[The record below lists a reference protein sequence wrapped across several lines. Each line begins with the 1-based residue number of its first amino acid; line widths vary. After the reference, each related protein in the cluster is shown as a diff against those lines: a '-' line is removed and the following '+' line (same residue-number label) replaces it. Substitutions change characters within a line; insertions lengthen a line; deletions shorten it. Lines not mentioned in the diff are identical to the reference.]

1 MYQGWHSFDQIETS
15 GLAFSLSAT
24 TPNFTRIVTQTLQTG
39 RVRLRWC
46 TIYRM
51 TTPQI
56 LISGILI
63 LAMVM
68 FGWGKYR
75 YDLVAMSALLL
86 CVVLGLVD
94 SEAAFAGF
102 GNAAVITVAAVL
114 IISTALKNAG
124 VVDMLASRIS
134 HLTETPIMHIAALT
148 SVVTIASAFMNNVG
162 ALALMLPIALSTAA
176 ERNRSPALLLM
187 PLAFGS
193 LLGGMTT
200 LIGTPPNII
209 VASIRESY
217 LGEPFS
223 MFSYSPVGLPVALVG
238 FVFVIFV
245 GWRLIPSERM
255 KQNSTEKLFEVA
267 DYLTE
272 VQVGDESSAVGKAL
286 DELVEQ
292 DDGNI
297 EIIGVAGKRRFVQI
311 GRASYKVKAGDI
323 LVLRADPADLKSFL
337 DTNDFELQSSA
348 TSKFVEP
355 NPDNDI
361 LIEGVVKNG
370 SVLEN
375 RGVDRLRQ
383 VSSRTVALV
392 GLARQGHSVTQR
404 LRQVIFKP
412 GDVLLLRGDAET
424 IDSNMNVLGLWPL
437 AKRELDLQRDKRVYT
452 ALAIFAF
459 AIALGIFKFVSMP
472 VAFLLAVGTYLL
484 TGILSV
490 REIYE
495 DIDWPIIVLLAAMI
509 PIGNAL
515 TDTGTTALVANLIR
529 SATEGWQGWQI
540 VMLVLVATMLLSD
553 VINNAATALVMAPLG
568 IELAEKLSVNPDPFL
583 MAVAVGA
590 SCAFLTPIG
599 HQCNTLVMGPGGYK
613 FGDYWRVGLP
623 LEIVITLVAVP
634 IILIF
639 FPL

>member
-1 MYQGWHSFDQIETS
+1 
-15 GLAFSLSAT
+15 
-24 TPNFTRIVTQTLQTG
+24 
-39 RVRLRWC
+39 
-46 TIYRM
+46 M

-56 LISGILI
+56 LISGILV

-68 FGWGKYR
+68 FGWGKFR

-86 CVVLGLVD
+86 CVVLGLV
-94 SEAAFAGF
+94 EGETAFSGF

-124 VVDMLASRIS
+124 VVDMLAARIS
-134 HLTETPIMHIAALT
+134 HLTETPILHIAALT
-148 SVVTIASAFMNNVG
+148 LVVTVASAFMNNVG
-162 ALALMLPIALSTAA
+162 ALALMLPIALSTAS

-217 LGEPFS
+217 TGEPFS
-223 MFSYSPVGLPVALVG
+223 MFSYSPVGLPIAIIG
-238 FVFVIFV
+238 FLFVIFL
-245 GWRLIPSERM
+245 GWRLIPKERLE
-255 KQNSTEKLFEVA
+255 QNSAEKLFEVG

-272 VQVGDESSAVGKAL
+272 ALVGAESSSIGSRL
-286 DELVEQ
+286 GSLVEK
-292 DDGNI
+292 DDGNV
-297 EIIGVAGKRRFVQI
+297 EIIGVAGKKRFVQV
-311 GRASYKVKAGDI
+311 GRPSYRISAGDI
-323 LVLRADPADLKSFL
+323 LILRADPTDLKPFL
-337 DTNDFELQSSA
+337 EAHDLELQTSA
-348 TSKFVEP
+348 TSQFIEP
-355 NPDNDI
+355 DPDNEVM
-361 LIEGVVKNG
+361 IEGVVKKG
-370 SVLEN
+370 SVLEK

-383 VSSRTVALV
+383 MTNRTVALV

-404 LRQVIFKP
+404 LRQIIFKP
-412 GDVLLLRGDAET
+412 GDVLLLRGDVDS
-424 IDSNMNVLGLWPL
+424 IDNNMNLLGLWPL
-437 AKRELDLQRDKRVYT
+437 AKRKIDLSRDQRV
-452 ALAIFAF
+452 AM
-459 AIALGIFKFVSMP
+459 ALGIFAVAIILGILKLVTMP
-472 VAFLLAVGTYLL
+472 VAFLLAVGAYLL
-484 TGILSV
+484 SGILSV

-568 IELAEKLSVNPDPFL
+568 IELAEKLGVNVDPFL

-599 HQCNTLVMGPGGYK
+599 HQCNTLVMGPGGYR

-623 LEIVITLVAVP
+623 LEVVITAVSVP
-634 IILIF
+634 MILYF

>member
-1 MYQGWHSFDQIETS
+1 
-15 GLAFSLSAT
+15 
-24 TPNFTRIVTQTLQTG
+24 
-39 RVRLRWC
+39 
-46 TIYRM
+46 M

-56 LISGILI
+56 LISLV
-63 LAMVM
+63 LVLSMVM

-86 CVVLGLVD
+86 CVVFGLVD
-94 SEAAFAGF
+94 SKVAFNGF

-124 VVDMLASRIS
+124 VVDVLASKIS

-148 SVVTIASAFMNNVG
+148 GVVTVASAFMNNVG
-162 ALALMLPIALSTAA
+162 ALALMLPIALSTAK
-176 ERNRSPALLLM
+176 ERGRPPAMLLM

-209 VASIRESY
+209 VASIRGSY

-223 MFSYSPVGLPVALVG
+223 MFSYSPVGLPVAIVG
-238 FVFVIFV
+238 FIFIIFI
-245 GWRLIPSERM
+245 GWRLIPKARM
-255 KQNSTEKLFEVA
+255 DQNSPEKLFEVGH
-267 DYLTE
+267 YLTE
-272 VQVGDESSAVGKAL
+272 VRVQEDSRSVGSTLNDLIE
-286 DELVEQ
+286 E
-292 DDGNI
+292 DDGNV
-297 EIIGVAGKRRFVQI
+297 EIIGIAGKNRFVQI
-311 GRASYKVKAGDI
+311 GRAGSKIKAGDI
-323 LVLRADPADLKSFL
+323 LLLRADPADLKPFL
-337 DTNDFELQSSA
+337 DAHGLEMQTSA
-348 TSKFVEP
+348 TSQFIQ
-355 NPDNDI
+355 PDQDDDV
-361 LIEGVVKNG
+361 LAEGVVKRD
-370 SVLEN
+370 SVLQN
-375 RGVDRLRQ
+375 RGVDRLRRLTG
-383 VSSRTVALV
+383 RTVALV

-412 GDVLLLRGDAET
+412 GDVLLLRGDVAS
-424 IDSNMNVLGLWPL
+424 IDEHMNTLGLWPL
-437 AKRELDLQRDKRVYT
+437 AKRQLDLNRNRRVYL
-452 ALAIFAF
+452 ALGIFAV
-459 AIALGIFKFVSMP
+459 AIALGIAKLVSMP
-472 VAFLLAVGTYLL
+472 VAFLLAVGAYLL

-509 PIGNAL
+509 PVGNAL
-515 TDTGTTALVANLIR
+515 TDTGTTALVADLLRNV
-529 SATEGWQGWQI
+529 TQGWQGWQI
-540 VMLVLVATMLLSD
+540 VMLVLVVTMLLSD

-568 IELAEKLSVNPDPFL
+568 IEIAEKLNVSADPFL

-623 LEIVITLVAVP
+623 LEVVITIVSVP
-634 IILIF
+634 MILYF

>member
-1 MYQGWHSFDQIETS
+1 
-15 GLAFSLSAT
+15 
-24 TPNFTRIVTQTLQTG
+24 
-39 RVRLRWC
+39 
-46 TIYRM
+46 M

-56 LISGILI
+56 LISGILV

-68 FGWGKYR
+68 FGWGRYR

-94 SEAAFAGF
+94 SGSAFEGF

-148 SVVTIASAFMNNVG
+148 SVVTVASAFMNNVG

-209 VASIRESY
+209 VASIRESA

-223 MFSYSPVGLPVALVG
+223 MFSYSPVGLPVAAVG
-238 FVFVIFV
+238 FLFVVFI
-245 GWRLIPSERM
+245 GWRFIPKARLEQDSA
-255 KQNSTEKLFEVA
+255 QKLFEVG

-272 VQVGDESSAVGKAL
+272 VLVTEDSASIGTTL
-286 DELVEQ
+286 GNLVESN
-292 DDGNI
+292 DGNV
-297 EIIGVAGKRRFVQI
+297 EIIGVAGKRRFIQV
-311 GRASYKVKAGDI
+311 GRPNYKIKAKDI
-323 LVLRADPADLKSFL
+323 LILRADPADLKPFL
-337 DTNDFELQSSA
+337 DSHSLELQTSA
-348 TSKFVEP
+348 TSRFIEP
-355 NPDNDI
+355 DPDNDV
-361 LIEGVVKNG
+361 LVEGVVKNG
-370 SVLEN
+370 SVLEK

-383 VSSRTVALV
+383 VTNRTVALV

-412 GDVLLLRGDAET
+412 GDVLLLRGDVDT
-424 IDSNMNVLGLWPL
+424 IDSDMNQLGLWPL
-437 AKRELDLQRDKRVYT
+437 AKRKLDLKRDQRVYT
-452 ALAIFAF
+452 ALAIFGF
-459 AIALGIFKFVSMP
+459 AILLGLFKLVSMP
-472 VAFLLAVGTYLL
+472 VAFLLAVGAYLL
-484 TGILSV
+484 IGILSV
-490 REIYE
+490 REIYD

-515 TDTGTTALVANLIR
+515 TDTGTTALVANVIR
-529 SATEGWQGWQI
+529 SATDGWQGWQI

-568 IELAEKLSVNPDPFL
+568 IELAGKLGVNPDPFL

-623 LEIVITLVAVP
+623 LEVVITLISVP
-634 IILIF
+634 AILYF